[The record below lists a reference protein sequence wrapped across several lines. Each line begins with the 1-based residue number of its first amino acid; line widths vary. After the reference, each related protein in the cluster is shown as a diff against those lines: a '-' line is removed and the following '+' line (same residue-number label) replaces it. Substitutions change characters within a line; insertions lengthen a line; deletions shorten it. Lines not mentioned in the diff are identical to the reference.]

1 MTANPTGVWTEG
13 MCASR
18 VALAL
23 VLPLLLIGAC
33 QPSADRAAAAE
44 RLKAERSGA
53 TNGTGYQEAAAPPT
67 VLITGSNRGIGLEF
81 ARQYAQRGWRVI
93 ATARNPDAADELHAL
108 AADHPNVV
116 IERLDVTDHAGID
129 SLAERYRGRAIDVLI
144 NNAGVLG
151 TPESQRLENLDFEE
165 FEQVMAVNVFGPLR
179 VSQAFLDHV
188 AASDQKKIV
197 VMTSIS
203 GSIEI
208 AGRGG
213 GYYYY
218 KISKAGVNMAM
229 RSLNSET
236 RRRGIKVGII
246 FPGAVN
252 TRMLRETGFR
262 GNAMEPE
269 EAVGSMIEVIES
281 LTEETAGTFLRFDGQ
296 TLPW

>member
-1 MTANPTGVWTEG
+1 M
-13 MCASR
+13 SR
-18 VALAL
+18 SDLGL
-23 VLPLLLIGAC
+23 VLPLLLMGAC

-44 RLKAERSGA
+44 RAATASGA
-53 TNGTGYQEAAAPPT
+53 DTQEATGPAT

-81 ARQYAQRGWRVI
+81 ARQYAESGWDVI
-93 ATARNPDAADELHAL
+93 ATARDPDAAEELRAL
-108 AADHPNVV
+108 AADRPNVV

-129 SLAERYRGRAIDVLI
+129 ALAERYRGRPIDVLI

-151 TPESQRLENLDFEE
+151 APESQRLETLDYEE

-229 RSLNSET
+229 RSLGSET
-236 RRRGIKVGII
+236 RDRGIKVGII

-252 TRMLRETGFR
+252 TRMLRQTGFR
-262 GNAMEPE
+262 GKAMEPE
-269 EAVGSMIEVIES
+269 EAVRSMIEVIAN
-281 LTEETAGTFLRFDGQ
+281 LTEETAGTFLRYDGQ